1 MEKFTTFPLVLK
13 TLHMNW
19 ITELL
24 TQQSFAQTIIV
35 FGLVIAFGIWFGKIK
50 IFGVSL
56 GVTWVLF
63 VGLFFSFMGIVV
75 HPELQDFLKEFGLVL
90 FVYTLGLQVGPG
102 FFASLNK
109 NALVTNM
116 LAGFIVVFGVGTT
129 LLLYYFSGNS
139 ISIMTGIMS
148 GAVTNTPGLGA
159 AQTTMTNLH
168 YPSEDTSLVTLAY
181 AVAYPFGVFGII
193 ISMLLLKKI
202 FKVNIEHETELQHK
216 LANLREDRVISKHLQ
231 LQNHQLVG
239 KPISAIFEMI
249 KTPIVVSRMF
259 HKGTIITPTPRE
271 LLSEND
277 VLLIVAS
284 KTAFEQLHLLIGPE
298 SDMDLK
304 TALDSNLVSNHV
316 VVTNKNITH
325 KRIGDIPEFNQHDF
339 TFTRLYRAGTQ
350 MVPNGNI
357 MLQLGDT
364 VKVVGTKESLD
375 RISSVLG
382 NSLKRLEVP
391 DIAPIFIGIVLGI
404 IVGSIP
410 FQIPNIPVPVK
421 IGLAGGPLIIA
432 LLLSRFGNQFYLN
445 NYTTNSANLM
455 IRELGIT
462 LFLASVGLSSGSK
475 LVAAFAGGNGFY
487 WVGLGIIIT
496 IVPLLI
502 AGFIAKHFFKK
513 NFFEICGLL
522 AGASTDPPALAFA
535 LKISGNDIPSATYA
549 TVYPLTMILRIIAA
563 QLLLLMFT

>member
-1 MEKFTTFPLVLK
+1 MDWIFDLFTK
-13 TLHMNW
+13 
-19 ITELL
+19 
-24 TQQSFAQTIIV
+24 QSFAQTVIIY
-35 FGLVIAFGIWFGKIK
+35 GLVIALGIWFGKIK
-50 IFGVSL
+50 IFGISL

-63 VGLFFSFMGIVV
+63 VGLFLSFMGVIIN
-75 HPELQDFLKEFGLVL
+75 PELQDFLKDFGLVL

-109 NALVTNM
+109 NALITNL
-116 LAGFIVVFGVGTT
+116 LAGLVVLFGVATT
-129 LLLYYFSGNS
+129 LVLFYFTKNP

-168 YPSEDTSLVTLAY
+168 YTATDTSMVTLAY

-193 ISMLLLKKI
+193 ISMILLKKI
-202 FKVNIEHETELQHK
+202 FKFDIQHETELQNK
-216 LANLREDRVISKHLQ
+216 LIHFREDRVISKHLK
-231 LQNHQLVG
+231 LENHQLIG
-239 KPISAIFEMI
+239 KPISAIFDMI
-249 KTPIVVSRMF
+249 KKPIVVSRMY
-259 HKGTIITPTPRE
+259 HKGTIITPTPKE
-271 LLSEND
+271 ILSQD
-277 VLLIVAS
+277 DILLIVAP
-284 KTAFEQLHLLIGPE
+284 KTTFEQLHILIGSE
-298 SDMDLK
+298 SETNLK
-304 TALDSNLVSNHV
+304 TALESKLVSNHI

-325 KRIGDIPEFNQHDF
+325 KRIGDIPEFHQHDF

-357 MLQLGDT
+357 TLQLGDT
-364 VKVVGTKESLD
+364 IKVVGTQEGLD
-375 RISSVLG
+375 RVTNVLG

-432 LLLSRFGNQFYLN
+432 LLLSRFGNKFYLN

-475 LVAAFAGGNGFY
+475 LVTAFAGGNGFY
-487 WVGLGIIIT
+487 WIAIGIIIT
-496 IVPLLI
+496 ILPLI
-502 AGFIAKHFFKK
+502 ITGIIAKKYFKK
-513 NFFEICGLL
+513 NYFEICGLL

-535 LKISGNDIPSATYA
+535 LKIAGNDIPSATYA
-549 TVYPLTMILRIIAA
+549 TVYPLTMILRIVAA
-563 QLLLLMFT
+563 QLLILMFA